1 MEERDY
7 ILFEEY
13 VSKKL
18 DENATIAFENRLL
31 EDTAFKDSFALY
43 KETSTFLKSKFANQ
57 TEREAFK
64 KNLKKISQSSTNT
77 LKTKTQKTIL
87 FKPWKLA
94 VAASIL
100 VVFGVFFSQW
110 FSTPVYGDYANY
122 PEISLTVRGNQNELI
137 TKAEQAFNQANYN
150 EAASYFDQLLT
161 TDSTNHELKLYKAI
175 TLVELNKMEAA
186 DVLFNEV
193 AASTSVYVNQALWYG
208 ALSKLKQKDYT
219 ASIALLKRIPEGD
232 EQYKQAQKLL
242 RKLH

>member
-1 MEERDY
+1 MEEHDY

-13 VSKKL
+13 VSQKL
-18 DENATIAFENRLL
+18 DENARIAFENRLL
-31 EDTAFKDSFALY
+31 KDSAFKDSFALY
-43 KETSTFLKSKFANQ
+43 KETSTFLKNKFANQ

-64 KNLKKISQSSTNT
+64 KNLKKISQSNTNT
-77 LKTKTQKTIL
+77 LKTQKQKTIF
-87 FKPWKLA
+87 FKPWKIA

-137 TKAEQAFNQANYN
+137 TKAEQAFNQAKYE

-161 TDSTNHELKLYKAI
+161 TDSTNLELKLYKAI

-193 AASTSVYVNQALWYG
+193 AASTSVYANQALWYG
-208 ALSKLKQKDYT
+208 ALSKLKQKNYT
-219 ASIALLKRIPEGD
+219 ASIALLKKIPQDD
-232 EQYKQAQKLL
+232 EQYKQAQKLIK
-242 RKLH
+242 KLF